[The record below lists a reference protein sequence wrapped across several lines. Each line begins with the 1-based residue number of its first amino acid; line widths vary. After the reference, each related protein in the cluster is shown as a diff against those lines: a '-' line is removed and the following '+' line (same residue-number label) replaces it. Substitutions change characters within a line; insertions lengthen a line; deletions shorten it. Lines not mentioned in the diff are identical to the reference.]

1 MKTAN
6 EAKDPVLDKFFS
18 AYKRHD
24 RHLPVPDYPEP
35 RKKIKKRTLAF
46 LGIAASLIIGLFYL
60 EKGKE
65 EISLDRDV
73 LIISLE
79 KNGNQDPTIIV
90 TTTTSMD
97 MWKSP
102 TSSLLTEF

>member
-79 KNGNQDPTIIV
+79 KKRKPGPNYNCDDNYFHGYVEIANFIAIN
-90 TTTTSMD
+90 
-97 MWKSP
+97 
-102 TSSLLTEF
+102 